1 MDRLEATILE
11 GDLALREEAESV
23 GVAEA
28 ASDLTVSGEG
38 RIASPVMFEG
48 QDDHADLGGIQR
60 CARPCRRLR

>member
-1 MDRLEATILE
+1 MDSLEAAILE

-23 GVAEA
+23 GVA
-28 ASDLTVSGEG
+28 V
-38 RIASPVMFEG
+38 FEG

>member
-1 MDRLEATILE
+1 MDRLQAAILD
-11 GDLALREEAESV
+11 GDLALQEGAESV

-28 ASDLTVSGEG
+28 ASDLTISGER